1 MNIQIIEHD
10 GTPEYAVIP
19 YKEWQAMADRLEELQ
34 DLTDARSIS
43 RAIADGE
50 ETFPHEFTKRLCS
63 GESPLKV
70 WREYRGFTL
79 ADLAAKCRVTP
90 AAISQIETGKRSPSV
105 ELLLKLSR
113 ALDCD
118 MDDLIKDDI
127 GEDLH

>member
-34 DLTDARSIS
+34 DLADARSIS
-43 RAIADGE
+43 RAITEGE
-50 ETFPHEFTKRLCS
+50 ETFPHEFAKRLCS

-79 ADLAAKCRVTP
+79 ADLAIKCSVTP

-105 ELLLKLSR
+105 ELLLKFSR
-113 ALDCD
+113 ALVCD
-118 MDDLIKDDI
+118 MDDLIKGDESQDY
-127 GEDLH
+127 H